1 MSVQELSLSTD
12 ILDMVRKYSGG
23 SRVLA
28 VRVRIGAM
36 HHVAAETLAFYFDLV
51 ARGTEC
57 AHAELEQELV
67 PARIRCEGCGCEGEV
82 EEVPETCSICGR
94 DVAVDGG
101 SELEVQCILVEE
113 YAPCMS

>member
-12 ILDMVRKYSGG
+12 ILDTVRKYSGG

-28 VRVRIGAM
+28 VRVRISAM
-36 HHVAAETLAFYFDLV
+36 RGVTAETLAFYFDLV

-67 PARIRCEGCGCEGEV
+67 PARILCAGCGIEAEV
-82 EEVPETCSICGR
+82 EEVPESCSICGR
-94 DVAVDGG
+94 DIAVSGG
-101 SELEVQCILVEE
+101 ELEVQCILVEE
-113 YAPCMS
+113 DAPCMS